1 MASSAISL
9 WESVSNEFAAAAD
22 TVGKAVA
29 AVHGQHRFA
38 ASGIQWRKGVVVTAE
53 HAVRRAEQV
62 RVNFGSDKS
71 FTAAVAGR
79 DPSTDLAVLRLPES
93 ATLPVAPVDPAAEL
107 KLAQLVLALARSR
120 RGNVVASAG
129 IIGGLSGEFHT
140 WRGGRL
146 DQQVRLALE
155 LYPGFS
161 GGPLLSAQG
170 KVIGINT
177 TAIARGRAVM
187 IPVSTVN
194 RVVDELLEKG
204 HIARP
209 YLGLAMQPVDVPE
222 ALAAKLKTP
231 ASRGL
236 LVVQVEQG
244 GPAEKAG
251 ILIGDILVALHEQSL
266 QETENLH
273 DALLSARIGTAL
285 PLTLLRAGNP
295 VQISI
300 TLGERPER

>member
-1 MASSAISL
+1 
-9 WESVSNEFAAAAD
+9 
-22 TVGKAVA
+22 
-29 AVHGQHRFA
+29 
-38 ASGIQWRKGVVVTAE
+38 
-53 HAVRRAEQV
+53 
-62 RVNFGSDKS
+62 VNFGSDNS
-71 FTAAVAGR
+71 FTATVAGR
-79 DPSTDLAVLRLPES
+79 DPSTDLAVLRLPDN
-93 ATLPVAPVDPAAEL
+93 ATLPVAPVDQAAEL

-170 KVIGINT
+170 KVIGINS

-231 ASRGL
+231 ATRGL
-236 LVVQVEQG
+236 LVVQVARG
-244 GPAEKAG
+244 GPAENSG
-251 ILIGDILVALHEQSL
+251 ILIGDILVALREQSL

-273 DALLSARIGTAL
+273 DALLSAKIGTAL
-285 PLTLLRAGNP
+285 PLTLLRVGNP
-295 VQISI
+295 VQLSI

>member
-1 MASSAISL
+1 VI
-9 WESVSNEFAAAAD
+9 
-22 TVGKAVA
+22 
-29 AVHGQHRFA
+29 
-38 ASGIQWRKGVVVTAE
+38 VTAE

-62 RVNFGSDKS
+62 RVNFGSDNS
-71 FTAAVAGR
+71 FTATVAGR
-79 DPSTDLAVLRLPES
+79 DPSTDIAVLRLPDN
-93 ATLPVAPVDPAAEL
+93 ATVPVAPVDQAAEL

-161 GGPLLSAQG
+161 GGPLLSGQG
-170 KVIGINT
+170 RVIGINS

-209 YLGLAMQPVDVPE
+209 YLGLAMQPVDIPE

-231 ASRGL
+231 SSRGL
-236 LVVQVEQG
+236 LVVQVERG
-244 GPAEKAG
+244 GPAENSG
-251 ILIGDILVALHEQSL
+251 ILIGDILVALREQSL
-266 QETENLH
+266 HETENLH

-295 VQISI
+295 VQVSI
-300 TLGERPER
+300 TLSERPER

>member
-29 AVHGQHRFA
+29 AVHGQHRFG

-62 RVNFGSDKS
+62 RVNFGSDNS
-71 FTAAVAGR
+71 FTTTVAGR
-79 DPSTDLAVLRLPES
+79 DPSTDLAVLRLPEN
-93 ATLPVAPVDPAAEL
+93 ATLPVAPVDQAAEL

-170 KVIGINT
+170 KVIGINSS
-177 TAIARGRAVM
+177 AIARGRAVM
-187 IPVSTVN
+187 IPVPTVN

-209 YLGLAMQPVDVPE
+209 YLGLAMQPVDIPE
-222 ALAAKLKTP
+222 ALAAKLKT
-231 ASRGL
+231 AATRGL
-236 LVVQVEQG
+236 LVVQVERG
-244 GPAEKAG
+244 GPAENSG
-251 ILIGDILVALHEQSL
+251 ILIGDILVALREQSL
-266 QETENLH
+266 PETENLH
-273 DALLSARIGTAL
+273 DALLSAKIGTAL
-285 PLTLLRAGNP
+285 PLTLLRAGKP
-295 VQISI
+295 VQLSI

>member
-29 AVHGQHRFA
+29 AVHGQHRFG
-38 ASGIQWRKGVVVTAE
+38 ASGIQWRKGVIVTAE
-53 HAVRRAEQV
+53 HAVRRVEQV
-62 RVNFGSDKS
+62 RVNFGSDNS
-71 FTAAVAGR
+71 FTATLAGR
-79 DPSTDLAVLRLPES
+79 DPSTDLAVLRLPENP
-93 ATLPVAPVDPAAEL
+93 TLPVAPVDPAAEL

-170 KVIGINT
+170 KVIGINSS
-177 TAIARGRAVM
+177 AIARGRAVM
-187 IPVSTVN
+187 IPVPTVN

-209 YLGLAMQPVDVPE
+209 YLGLAMQPVDIPE
-222 ALAAKLKTP
+222 ALAAKLKT
-231 ASRGL
+231 AATRGL
-236 LVVQVEQG
+236 LVVQVERG
-244 GPAEKAG
+244 GPAENSG
-251 ILIGDILVALHEQSL
+251 ILIGDILVALHEQNL

-273 DALLSARIGTAL
+273 DALLSAKIGTAL

-295 VQISI
+295 VQLSI

>member
-29 AVHGQHRFA
+29 AVHGQHRFG
-38 ASGIQWRKGVVVTAE
+38 ASGIQWRKGVIVTAE

-62 RVNFGSDKS
+62 RVNFGLDNS
-71 FTAAVAGR
+71 FTATVAGR
-79 DPSTDLAVLRLPES
+79 DPSTDLAVLRLPEN
-93 ATLPVAPVDPAAEL
+93 ATLPVAPVDQAAEL

-170 KVIGINT
+170 KVIGINSS
-177 TAIARGRAVM
+177 AIARGRAVM

-209 YLGLAMQPVDVPE
+209 YLGLAMQPVDISE

-231 ASRGL
+231 ATRGL
-236 LVVQVEQG
+236 LVVQVERG

-251 ILIGDILVALHEQSL
+251 ILIGDILVALREQSL
-266 QETENLH
+266 HETENLH
-273 DALLSARIGTAL
+273 DALLSAKIGTAL

-295 VQISI
+295 VQLSI

>member
-29 AVHGQHRFA
+29 AVHGQHRFG
-38 ASGIQWRKGVVVTAE
+38 ASGIQWRKGVIVTAE

-62 RVNFGSDKS
+62 RVNFGLDNS
-71 FTAAVAGR
+71 FTATVAGR
-79 DPSTDLAVLRLPES
+79 DPSTDLAVLRLPEN
-93 ATLPVAPVDPAAEL
+93 ATLPVAPVDQAAEL

-170 KVIGINT
+170 KVIGINSS
-177 TAIARGRAVM
+177 AIARGRAVM

-209 YLGLAMQPVDVPE
+209 YLGLAMQPVDIPE
-222 ALAAKLKTP
+222 ALAAKLKT
-231 ASRGL
+231 AATRGL
-236 LVVQVEQG
+236 LVVQVERG
-244 GPAEKAG
+244 GPAENSG
-251 ILIGDILVALHEQSL
+251 ILIGDILVALREQSL
-266 QETENLH
+266 HETENLH
-273 DALLSARIGTAL
+273 DALLSAKIGTAL

-295 VQISI
+295 VQLSI